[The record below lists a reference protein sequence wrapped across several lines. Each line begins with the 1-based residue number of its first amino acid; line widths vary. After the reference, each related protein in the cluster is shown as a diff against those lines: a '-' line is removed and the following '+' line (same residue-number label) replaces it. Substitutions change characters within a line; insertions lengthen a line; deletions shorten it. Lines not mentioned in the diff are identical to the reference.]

1 MSVTKFDGV
10 DEPRNASTKSADV
23 SSSRRTAR
31 VEVVGDVITYEGRFR
46 VTHVSCERNK
56 PYINDERIKMIF
68 FTHCIYIYIYIC
80 II

>member
-31 VEVVGDVITYEGRFR
+31 VEVVGDVIT
-46 VTHVSCERNK
+46 
-56 PYINDERIKMIF
+56 
-68 FTHCIYIYIYIC
+68 
-80 II
+80 